1 MNNPVAK
8 IGDHSDNARTCVTCG
23 TWDGENF
30 VIDVGVIEVGVIKT
44 RVIDVGVVG
53 FGNFGNTLTAH
64 LENASKVRNKGA
76 SGIDI

>member
-30 VIDVGVIEVGVIKT
+30 VIKT